1 MAEPQ
6 RTRDRVLRVHRALR
20 PGFGTEAAVSGTIM
34 VSGLIAVSA
43 PNGKPSVAVLVTVVV
58 TVIVFWAAHLYAGT
72 VVFMGTHR
80 TIGVRGAIR
89 RALPLSF
96 GVLGSSA
103 IPTLILLAGTTRLI
117 PDEIANDVALW
128 SGTIVLAF
136 LGYVAFLRRG
146 STRFGRL
153 AGSLTT
159 ASFGIVFVILN
170 ALLH

>member
-1 MAEPQ
+1 M
-6 RTRDRVLRVHRALR
+6 
-20 PGFGTEAAVSGTIM
+20 SGTIM

-43 PNGKPSVAVLVTVVV
+43 PNGKSSVAVLLTVAV
-58 TVIVFWAAHLYAGT
+58 TVIVFWAAHLYAGS
-72 VVFMGTHR
+72 VALLGAHR
-80 TIGVRGAIR
+80 TIGVRDAIR
-89 RALPLSF
+89 KALPSSL

-117 PDEIANDVALW
+117 PDEIANDIALW
-128 SGTIVLAF
+128 SGTLILGF

-146 STRFGRL
+146 STGLGRIVG
-153 AGSLTT
+153 ALTT